1 MKVSAIIA
9 EYNPFHNGHK
19 YHIEETKR
27 RTDDSFVMVI
37 MSGNFVQRGEPA
49 IIEKRERARA
59 AILGGAD
66 LVVELPVQWA
76 TASAERFARGAVYI
90 AHQAGIVDYLSF
102 GCENDDFEHFRQIA
116 RVLSDNVYSRRI
128 KENYDANIYS
138 YAQARTAVV
147 SEVLGTDCTE
157 LMMKP
162 NNILAIEYIRALQS
176 FRSGIEPIGIS
187 RISAEHDSS
196 LAKGN
201 MTSAMNIRNLIRTN
215 KMYSNFLPEGT
226 VSVFDEAHDKG
237 IFPTRYSRLETA
249 VLADLRRKQP
259 SDFVGV
265 PDIAEGIE
273 YRILEAAKTSVY
285 QMYWDY
291 EEALNQIKPHRI
303 LAINRG
309 ERENQLEV
317 AINVDVDGAVELL
330 KKQYAINN
338 KYHAEAV
345 EDGLVRLLSP
355 AVVREIRSDEADT
368 ADDHG
373 IGIFSENLKNLLMT
387 QPIKGTRVLGV
398 DPGIRTGTKCAALDE
413 TGKYLGYFVINQ
425 VTHPE
430 EAAAAN
436 KLATLYQK
444 KIKAF

>member
-102 GCENDDFEHFRQIA
+102 GCENDDIGHFRQIA

-128 KENYDANIYS
+128 KENYDANTYS

-176 FRSGIEPIGIS
+176 FRP
-187 RISAEHDSS
+187 
-196 LAKGN
+196 
-201 MTSAMNIRNLIRTN
+201 
-215 KMYSNFLPEGT
+215 
-226 VSVFDEAHDKG
+226 
-237 IFPTRYSRLETA
+237 
-249 VLADLRRKQP
+249 
-259 SDFVGV
+259 
-265 PDIAEGIE
+265 
-273 YRILEAAKTSVY
+273 
-285 QMYWDY
+285 
-291 EEALNQIKPHRI
+291 
-303 LAINRG
+303 
-309 ERENQLEV
+309 
-317 AINVDVDGAVELL
+317 
-330 KKQYAINN
+330 
-338 KYHAEAV
+338 
-345 EDGLVRLLSP
+345 
-355 AVVREIRSDEADT
+355 
-368 ADDHG
+368 
-373 IGIFSENLKNLLMT
+373 
-387 QPIKGTRVLGV
+387 
-398 DPGIRTGTKCAALDE
+398 
-413 TGKYLGYFVINQ
+413 
-425 VTHPE
+425 
-430 EAAAAN
+430 
-436 KLATLYQK
+436 
-444 KIKAF
+444 